1 LKENIGLKKPAAA
14 PQSSRCPFPLSPM
27 AVRPHEE
34 GGVAVDQKIAPP
46 PPLYKVLL
54 LNDDYTP
61 MEFVVKVLEG
71 IFFLSREQATLVM
84 LKVHNE
90 GVGVAGVYPR
100 DVAETKVHQ
109 VTEFAR
115 SQQHPLQCVMEE
127 DR

>member
-1 LKENIGLKKPAAA
+1 MATKQHSSSVLAPERLKTKP
-14 PQSSRCPFPLSPM
+14 PRM
-27 AVRPHEE
+27 
-34 GGVAVDQKIAPP
+34 
-46 PPLYKVLL
+46 YKVILF
-54 LNDDYTP
+54 NDDFTT
-61 MEFVVKVLEG
+61 MDFVIEVLQRY
-71 IFFLSREQATLVM
+71 FDMNRERALQIM

-109 VTEFAR
+109 VTEYAR